1 MKQSQYHTIV
11 SWSFLALQLCK
22 FLAIF
27 NVFLLL
33 ISAQCMNI
41 LFAFIGV
48 LFIPNVSWCHFF
60 LDFCNI
66 IEWFYRLSLALS
78 MPVAAASL
86 TETVKVNILSHP
98 FFFFLVLHVTR
109 GFASLLP
116 CKCQSQKFKFAFHIY
131 QWYWTKEL
139 LTSTTDFMLN
149 VVLFID
155 RHLISKWASERGRI
169 SNFLY
174 PDHLSPSFSSKSFRL
189 QVIISS
195 YIPQSPLPYPIL
207 LHS

>member
-1 MKQSQYHTIV
+1 MFFYC
-11 SWSFLALQLCK
+11 WFLHNAWT
-22 FLAIF
+22 FS
-27 NVFLLL
+27 LLSL
-33 ISAQCMNI
+33 EFYLYQMY
-41 LFAFIGV
+41 LGV
-48 LFIPNVSWCHFF
+48 IFF
-60 LDFCNI
+60 LMFCNI

-98 FFFFLVLHVTR
+98 FSFFLVLHVTR

>member
-1 MKQSQYHTIV
+1 MKQSQYYTIV

-27 NVFLLL
+27 YCWFLHNALTFSLL
-33 ISAQCMNI
+33 SLEFYLYQMY
-41 LFAFIGV
+41 LGV
-48 LFIPNVSWCHFF
+48 IFF
-60 LDFCNI
+60 LMFCNI

-86 TETVKVNILSHP
+86 TETVKVNVLSHP
-98 FFFFLVLHVTR
+98 FFFLVLHVTR

-155 RHLISKWASERGRI
+155 CHLISKWARERERI

-195 YIPQSPLPYPIL
+195 YIPQSPLPYPIP